1 MIPVDSILTI
11 VYLTVGTVI
20 ASFLVVDEYRT
31 GDDVDYG
38 MCVAT
43 GILWLPAVMFA
54 IYLIQKAD

>member
-1 MIPVDSILTI
+1 MSIPTILTT
-11 VYLTVGTVI
+11 VYLAVATLIAALVI
-20 ASFLVVDEYRT
+20 LYDIQIR
-31 GDDVDYG
+31 GDVDYG